1 MTEDEV
7 LEYLETEWRI
17 TPSGQRIVESER
29 AAGRL
34 SSFFIVSD
42 VLTSLELEG
51 PREGLFL
58 IPFGR
63 EGSMVALMLKE
74 LESNGFIKRV
84 GGDL

>member
-17 TPSGQRIVESER
+17 TPRGQRILESEH

-34 SSFFIVSD
+34 SSFFIVECI
-42 VLTSLELEG
+42 LESLAMEG
-51 PREGLFL
+51 PRSGLFL
-58 IPFGR
+58 IPLGE
-63 EGSMVALMLKE
+63 EGNLVARLLKA
-74 LESNGFIKRV
+74 LESDGFIKRV